1 MIDYSKLKKSLS
13 HLELQYSNYLTSQS
27 RASLSD
33 LDKEA
38 IAESCIQRFEVCYD
52 STWKVLKRYLIENLG
67 IPDVPDSPK
76 PVFRLANENKLFAG
90 SIEAWL
96 RYADVRTNTAHDYDG
111 DKAQHCIAELS
122 GFINETRAL
131 YTAMAGEP
139 WG

>member
-1 MIDYSKLKKSLS
+1 MIDYGILRKSLS
-13 HLELQYSNYLTSQS
+13 HLELQYSNYLTSQN
-27 RASLSD
+27 RTGLSD

-52 STWKVLKRYLIENLG
+52 CTLKVLKRYLIETLG
-67 IPDVPDSPK
+67 IPDVPNSPK

-122 GFINETRAL
+122 GFIHDARAL
-131 YTAMAGEP
+131 YTTISGER

>member
-13 HLELQYSNYLTSQS
+13 HLELQYANYLDSQNQ
-27 RASLSD
+27 ANLSV
-33 LDKEA
+33 LNKEA
-38 IAESCIQRFEVCYD
+38 IFESCIQRFEICYD
-52 STWKVLKRYLIENLG
+52 CTWKVLKRYLIENLG
-67 IPDVPDSPK
+67 IPDVPNSPK

-122 GFINETRAL
+122 GFIHETRAL
-131 YTAMAGEP
+131 YATMSGEQ